1 VPGGREEEE
10 RSLSLGF
17 AESQA
22 TYQSASQTARVVTE
36 GWVERQAFCAKC
48 GNDRLTRFSNNL
60 PVADFFCSSCN
71 EQFELKST
79 KGTFGAKVA
88 DGAYS
93 TKIARLGS
101 NTNPNLLLLSHKQL
115 SVTNLIVIPKHF
127 FVPSIIEK
135 RRPLRDT
142 ARRAGW
148 VGSNII
154 LTGVPESGRI
164 YIVRSGQ
171 PQPRALVR
179 KQWERTSFLADEP
192 AAARGW
198 LVEVMHSVESLRK
211 PEFQLDDVYADEQRL
226 QGIYPGNRHV
236 REKIR
241 QQLQALRD
249 RGYLE
254 FLSRGRYRMR
264 G

>member
-1 VPGGREEEE
+1 MPGNNGDDE

-22 TYQSASQTARVVTE
+22 TYQSPSQTARVLTE
-36 GWVERQAFCAKC
+36 GWVEQQAFCAKC

-60 PVADFFCSSCN
+60 PVADFFCGSCN

-79 KGTFGAKVA
+79 KGTFGAKVV

-93 TKIARLGS
+93 TKIERLSS
-101 NTNPNLLLLSHKQL
+101 NTNPNLLLLSYKQL
-115 SVTNLIVIPKHF
+115 AVTNLIVIPKHF
-127 FVPSIIEK
+127 FVPNIVEK
-135 RRPLRDT
+135 RKPLSDK
-142 ARRAGW
+142 AVRAGW

-154 LTGVPESGRI
+154 LAGVPESGKI
-164 YIVRSGQ
+164 FIVRAGQ
-171 PQPRALVR
+171 PQSRELVR
-179 KQWERTSFLADEP
+179 QQWARTSFLADEP

-198 LVEVMHSVESLRK
+198 LVEVMHSVEVLRR
-211 PEFQLDDVYADEQRL
+211 PEFQIDDVYADERRL
-226 QGIYPGNRHV
+226 QGIYPANRHV

-241 QQLQALRD
+241 QQLQVLRD

-254 FLSRGRYRMR
+254 FVSRGRYRVR
-264 G
+264 A

>member
-1 VPGGREEEE
+1 MAGKNGDDK

-22 TYQSASQTARVVTE
+22 TYQSPSQAARVLTE
-36 GWVERQAFCAKC
+36 GWVEQQAFCAKC

-60 PVADFFCSSCN
+60 PVADFFCGSCD

-93 TKIARLGS
+93 TKIARLNS

-115 SVTNLIVIPKHF
+115 AVTNLILIPKHF
-127 FVPSIIEK
+127 FVPSIVE
-135 RRPLRDT
+135 RRTPLKNT

-154 LTGVPESGRI
+154 LARIPESGRI
-164 YIVRSGQ
+164 YIVRAGE

-179 KQWERTSFLADEP
+179 QQWERTAFLAQE
-192 AAARGW
+192 ASAARGW
-198 LVEVMHSVESLRK
+198 LLEVMHSIEALGK
-211 PEFQLDDVYADEQRL
+211 AEFEIDDVYADEPRL
-226 QGIYPGNRHV
+226 QRTYPGNRHV
-236 REKIR
+236 KEKIR
-241 QQLQALRD
+241 QQLQMLRD

-254 FLSRGRYRMR
+254 FVSRGSYRLR